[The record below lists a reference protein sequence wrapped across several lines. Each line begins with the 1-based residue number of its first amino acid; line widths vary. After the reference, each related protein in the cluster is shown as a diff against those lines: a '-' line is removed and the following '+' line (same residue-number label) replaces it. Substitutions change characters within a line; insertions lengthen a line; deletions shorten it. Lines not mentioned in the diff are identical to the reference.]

1 MPYNSSIYPVGRK
14 QYCSSSSSS
23 STSMGSSISR
33 AKHSIQ
39 SLPSSIRRVLS
50 ASIGRQS
57 HFANWVPFKNFD
69 TFYWIKLVIMLKP
82 RSSSGDKR
90 AVFLRLRSWVQISML
105 CALLIINQKKKNN
118 LSLAVLAFYNVPWSL
133 MPQVQSYGFG
143 GGTYSSPCTK
153 CHRIHPWL
161 DALIIIG

>member
-1 MPYNSSIYPVGRK
+1 MPYNPSIYPVGRK

-33 AKHSIQ
+33 AKHNIQ

-69 TFYWIKLVIMLKP
+69 TFYWIKLVIMLKL
-82 RSSSGDKR
+82 RYKR
-90 AVFLRLRSWVQISML
+90 AVFLRLRSWVQIWML
-105 CALLIINQKKKNN
+105 CVLLIINQKKK
-118 LSLAVLAFYNVPWSL
+118 
-133 MPQVQSYGFG
+133 
-143 GGTYSSPCTK
+143 K
-153 CHRIHPWL
+153 KHCHLLFLPFIMCH
-161 DALIIIG
+161 GH